1 MGFKDHR
8 VLLHFSTSV
17 CYSAQPVQSLSH
29 VHSLRPHEPQHARPP
44 CSSPTPRVYPNPRPL
59 NLWCHPTFILCRPL
73 LLLPPVFPSIR
84 VFSNESALR
93 IGWPKY
99 WSFSFSISPSNG
111 YSALPVVYNFPVFY
125 LLLGNLSV
133 YLPVCLCIYLLP
145 QHHPWY
151 TAPLLYRYTAIRCTA
166 PWYTAPPP
174 FSLLPLLGSFS
185 LFSTP

>member
-1 MGFKDHR
+1 MTPWTAACQAS
-8 VLLHFSTSV
+8 LSITNS
-17 CYSAQPVQSLSH
+17 QSL
-29 VHSLRPHEPQHARPP
+29 LRLMSIELVMPSNH
-44 CSSPTPRVYPNPRPL
+44 L
-59 NLWCHPTFILCRPL
+59 ILCRPL
-73 LLLPPVFPSIR
+73 LLLPPIFPSIR

-111 YSALPVVYNFPVFY
+111 YPALPVVYNFPVFY

-151 TAPLLYRYTAIRCTA
+151 TAPLLYRYTAIRYTA